1 MNKLYGVR
9 NFFHIKKDG
18 TAPTINDYIVEL
30 EVKSET
36 PRTITLQYP
45 NGEVLK
51 MKKRAAFSQYDL
63 SLNQAVQRLRGTM
76 TYLRSDNKAKIEK
89 YTKLIAIWE
98 TVLQEIEENYDESDI
113 I

>member
-9 NFFHIKKDG
+9 NYFYIKKDG
-18 TAPTINDYIVEL
+18 TAPTINDYIVEM

-45 NGEVLK
+45 SGGVQK
-51 MKKRAAFSQYDL
+51 MKKRVAFSQYDL

-76 TYLRSDNKAKIEK
+76 TYLRNDNKTKIEK

-98 TVLQEIEENYDESDI
+98 TVLQEIEENYDGSDI